1 LPLSNYSRALSC
13 LLIYKFNNPNIDNVA
28 QHYISSQEDDFLVRK
43 YLLFVSLTAPNSNI
57 RQKVLNKAK
66 KDHDCSIQRLV
77 NLVDNI
83 KTYKGT
89 RLLKM
94 YLKND
99 ETYIYYNQ
107 DEKYEIKEKY
117 YNVRSVILEKLIAIY
132 Q

>member
-1 LPLSNYSRALSC
+1 
-13 LLIYKFNNPNIDNVA
+13 
-28 QHYISSQEDDFLVRK
+28 
-43 YLLFVSLTAPNSNI
+43 
-57 RQKVLNKAK
+57 
-66 KDHDCSIQRLV
+66 
-77 NLVDNI
+77 
-83 KTYKGT
+83 
-89 RLLKM
+89 M